1 MKNGK
6 SLVSIFTN
14 VKNRAY
20 TIRRCVESVLNQD
33 YVNIEY
39 IIQDGASTDGTLEIL
54 QDYATKYPQVIK
66 LVSQPDISAEEGFFR
81 ALRRC
86 NGEIIGS
93 CLSDEELLPQAVG
106 WAADNM
112 SQYPEVAA
120 IYGDCHFSDLEGN
133 ITRSIESR
141 PFSMAAYLCHE
152 VVPPFAASFFR
163 RSCLDQIGLIENQ
176 WLYGVGEFELWV
188 KLGIKYPILYVP
200 GFVTKFGVHPGSN
213 TAKPSIILELV
224 SPRVKMM
231 EQLFNDPTTP
241 AEIRSLE
248 PRAYAGLHLW
258 VTESLI
264 GMDEL
269 AEAKKQLIQALQYQ
283 PEPERLATLME
294 HLSQRGVA
302 LGEVYAKAL
311 DLFSYTPQELKQKG
325 LIYYERGDMS
335 SAALI
340 LERASK
346 HLPRDVELLL
356 NLGAIYY
363 DLQRFAE
370 ALRWFKQ
377 AAQFNPANPG
387 TWIGM
392 AATAD
397 RLGDQDIFQWA
408 FQQARSLSPN
418 HPVVVD
424 LAKKYHLSYGEQGAT
439 Q

>member
-1 MKNGK
+1 MDNPKP
-6 SLVSIFTN
+6 LVSIFSV

-20 TIRRCVESVLNQD
+20 TIRRCVESVLSQD
-33 YVNIEY
+33 YSNIEF
-39 IIQDGASTDGTLEIL
+39 IIQDGASTDGTLAIL
-54 QDYATKYPQVIK
+54 QDYATKYPQAIK
-66 LVSQPDISAEEGFFR
+66 LVSQPDASAEEGFFR

-86 NGEIIGS
+86 TGEIIGS

-120 IYGDCHFSDLEGN
+120 IYGDCHISDLEGN
-133 ITRSIESR
+133 ITHSIESR

-163 RSCLDQIGLIENQ
+163 RSCLEQIGLSENQ
-176 WLYGVGEFELWV
+176 WLHGVGEFELWV

-200 GFVTKFGVHPGSN
+200 GFVAKFGVHPGSN
-213 TAKPSIILELV
+213 TAKPSIILELI

-231 EQLFNDPTTP
+231 GQLFNDSTTP

-258 VTESLI
+258 VTEGMI
-264 GMDEL
+264 GMNEL
-269 AEAKKQLIQALQYQ
+269 AEAKSQIMQALRYQ
-283 PEPERLATLME
+283 PDPERLAALME
-294 HLSQRGVA
+294 HLSQRGVN
-302 LGEVYAKAL
+302 LGEVYTKAL
-311 DLFSYTPQELKQKG
+311 DLFSYTPEELKQKG
-325 LIYYERGDMS
+325 LIYYERGDLS
-335 SAALI
+335 SAALF
-340 LERASK
+340 LEKASE
-346 HLPRDVELLL
+346 HFPRDVELLL

-363 DLQRFAE
+363 DLQRFSE
-370 ALRWFKQ
+370 ALKWFKQ
-377 AAQFNPANPG
+377 ATQFNPANPG
-387 TWIGM
+387 AWVGM

-424 LAKKYHLSYGEQGAT
+424 LAKRYHPSYG
-439 Q
+439 